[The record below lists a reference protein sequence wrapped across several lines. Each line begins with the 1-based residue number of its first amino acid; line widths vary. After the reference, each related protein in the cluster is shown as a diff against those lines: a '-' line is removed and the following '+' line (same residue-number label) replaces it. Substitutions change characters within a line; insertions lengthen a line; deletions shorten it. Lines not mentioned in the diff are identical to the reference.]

1 MFGRLVVFLLALSAC
16 SARVYS
22 DTAPSWVNSLRGGN
36 STLRLTNGDKVLFRS
51 NYKGAKNADREAVC
65 DAAVKKNEEFIR
77 KSYPRSAVIPMTVEL
92 RYFDAVVKDCS
103 TTISVPRSFT
113 DGAADAAKR
122 TVGARGADTG
132 VLNLTTTP
140 DASAD
145 VFIDDVLFSQS
156 DSNIKIAVKAGR
168 HVLRVEHPNYQAFEK
183 NINVPVRGELP
194 LSVLLTP
201 ASINVSI
208 DTRDGAAARV
218 YLNGEARGK
227 TPAAFPVKI
236 DRDNTVTLKHSEF
249 LEYSVVLKARDMRRG
264 DDVTL
269 DAVMTEKPAYLSFTS
284 DPAGAEV
291 LVDGVKKGVTPL
303 EKIKVSRGTHGYEVF
318 KNGYAVQNGEIK
330 AVGGQSV
337 SKHAR
342 LKKSADAAFVLL
354 ETAGEKEKTVAP
366 VSRPAAEIVKRDKY
380 HTFAFESLPAESPVV
395 PRTATREGILGAL
408 MKWDYPDAFLRAAV
422 SYNEKGE
429 FFVRAFFDKQAYK
442 TAFFDRINGILK
454 QIPKDSA
461 VCKAE
466 KKRVWTGKYDSN
478 KYKIYNDVVQDNCR
492 HAVFVAKSVKK
503 ANDVKKY
510 AVSYLKKGG
519 DVSAFAKRNLVLTV
533 DYDNG
538 ERRILNVPVKIEK
551 FKTGDDGVVFAPVLR
566 RNGNPVCRTDA
577 GTRRRFQA
585 EMDRKIAAA
594 AKEAVAVKSEID
606 DRWFP
611 SRELKDRYVSLKNEV
626 ATLKKQRDGNPEC
639 KVGFLLQKDD
649 FLLIRRRLRSRGV
662 KKVTLSIEKG
672 DGK

>member
-1 MFGRLVVFLLALSAC
+1 MFGRLVFFLLALSAC

-22 DTAPSWVNSLRGGN
+22 DTAPSWVNSLRGGD
-36 STLRLTNGDKVLFRS
+36 STLRLTSGDKVLFRS
-51 NYKGAKNADREAVC
+51 NFKSAKLSDREDVC

-92 RYFDAVVKDCS
+92 RYFDPVVKDCS

-113 DGAADAAKR
+113 DGAADTVKK

-132 VLNLTTTP
+132 VLNLTTAP

-183 NINVPVRGELP
+183 NVNVPAQGELP

-201 ASINVSI
+201 ASVNVSI

-218 YLNGEARGK
+218 FLNGEARGT
-227 TPAAFPVKI
+227 TPAAFSVNI
-236 DRDNTVTLKHSEF
+236 DRDNTVTLKHPEF
-249 LEYSVVLKARDMRRG
+249 LEYSVVLKSRDMRRG
-264 DDVTL
+264 DDVKL
-269 DAVMTEKPAYLSFTS
+269 DAVMTEKSAYLSFTS

-291 LVDGVKKGVTPL
+291 LIDGVKKGVTPL
-303 EKIKVSRGTHGYEVF
+303 EKIKVSRGTHGFEVF
-318 KNGYAVQNGEIK
+318 KNGYAVQSGEIK

-354 ETAGEKEKTVAP
+354 ETADGKEKTAAP

-380 HTFAFESLPAESPVV
+380 HTFDFEPPAAESPLV
-395 PRTATREGILGAL
+395 PRAATREGILESL

-454 QIPKDSA
+454 QVPKDSA
-461 VCKAE
+461 VCKVE

-478 KYKIYNDVVQDNCR
+478 KYKIYKDVVQDNCR
-492 HAVFVAKSVKK
+492 HAVSVAKSVKN
-503 ANDVKKY
+503 ADDVKKY
-510 AVSYLKKGG
+510 AVSYLKKDFG
-519 DVSAFAKRNLVLTV
+519 VSAFAKRGLLLTV

-551 FKTGDDGVVFAPVLR
+551 FKTGGDGVVFAAALHRDGKPA
-566 RNGNPVCRTDA
+566 CRTDA

-594 AKEAVAVKSEID
+594 SKEAAAVKSEID

-611 SRELKDRYVSLKNEV
+611 SRDLKDRYVSLKNKV
-626 ATLKKQRDGNPEC
+626 AALKKQRDDDPEC
-639 KVGFLLQKDD
+639 KVGFLLEKDD
-649 FLLIRRRLRSRGV
+649 FMLIRRRLRSNGV
-662 KKVTLSIEKG
+662 KKVALAIEKG